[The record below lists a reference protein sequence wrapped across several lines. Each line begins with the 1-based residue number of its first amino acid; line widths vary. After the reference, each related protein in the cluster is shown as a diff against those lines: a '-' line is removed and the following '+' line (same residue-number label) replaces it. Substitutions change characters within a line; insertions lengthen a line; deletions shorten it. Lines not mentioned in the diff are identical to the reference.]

1 MYRLMLC
8 CSAGMS
14 TSLLVKKM
22 KDVAEQ
28 KGIAVSI
35 DAYSV
40 AEFDEQVSHYQ
51 AVLLGPQVKYLQADL
66 ARRASPYGVPVE
78 TINPMDYGM
87 QNGEHVLEQ
96 GLALAGTEIAG

>member
-1 MYRLMLC
+1 MYQIMLC

-22 KDVAEQ
+22 RVAAEAQ
-28 KGIAVSI
+28 GIEAQI

-51 AVLLGPQVKYLQADL
+51 VVLLGPQVKYLLNDL
-66 ARRASPYGVPVE
+66 TARAEPHGVPVSV
-78 TINPMDYGM
+78 IGMSDYGM

-96 GLALAGTEIAG
+96 ALELIKTVA